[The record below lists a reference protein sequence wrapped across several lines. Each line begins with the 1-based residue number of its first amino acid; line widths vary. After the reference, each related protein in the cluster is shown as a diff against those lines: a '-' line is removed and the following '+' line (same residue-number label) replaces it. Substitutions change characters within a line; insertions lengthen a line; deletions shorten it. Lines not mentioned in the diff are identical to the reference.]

1 MFKKI
6 LIIGICLVALN
17 VKAEEL
23 PIFII
28 GSSTA
33 YKDETITVPITLQ
46 NNPGFSYLGVKIRYD
61 SKKLEYVNSH
71 LTNDF
76 DNADLKGIEI
86 NAKKTITLYALT
98 SSDNLIKA
106 DGKIAEIKF
115 KVISDKI
122 EDISVEATIDNFG
135 NTNDE
140 EIDISKKDG
149 IIHIINHGEVG
160 KEEVIEKD
168 NLNSDKVIY
177 KSSNEDVATVS
188 EDGIVTFK
196 NSGTTEIEVT
206 DENGNSLYKKEY
218 KVDKPNTKDKSKK
231 KNSTF
236 LYIVFGIFISII
248 IVIFLIK
255 IIHHNIEKGNE
266 KKENS

>member
-23 PIFII
+23 PIFTI

-61 SKKLEYVNSH
+61 SSKLEYVSSN

-76 DNADLKGIEI
+76 NNADLKGIEI

-98 SSDNLIKA
+98 SSDNLIKVA
-106 DGKIAEIKF
+106 GKIAEIKF

-122 EDISVEATIDNFG
+122 EDISIEATIDNFG
-135 NTNDE
+135 NSNDE
-140 EIDISKKDG
+140 EIAISKKDG
-149 IIHIINHGEVG
+149 IIHVVNHGEVG
-160 KEEVIEKD
+160 KKEVIEKD
-168 NLNSDKVIY
+168 NIKSDKVIY
-177 KSSNEDVATVS
+177 KSSNEDVATIS

-218 KVDKPNTKDKSKK
+218 KVDIPNAKDRNKNDK
-231 KNSTF
+231 KNNIY
-236 LYIVFGIFISII
+236 LYIVLGLFISII
-248 IVIFLIK
+248 LIFFIK
-255 IIHHNIEKGNE
+255 IFFLD
-266 KKENS
+266 KKDIKK